1 MAIFVLIGAGATE
14 EKFFFEKKSP
24 QPSRIQ
30 RLNSIPCQCD
40 KTPEMTNIDEDE
52 NFKDAGEE
60 IVKEILKDVIEKVI
74 KSSTNSSSSIHEQV
88 SNESS
93 NTTAAVE
100 IDCTEPEIKVSPR
113 RTVEIDI
120 SDAQPN
126 SGTVGDSSCSRQRRK
141 KSSKT
146 KSVEEENSA
155 STSNPSRGKK
165 N

>member
-40 KTPEMTNIDEDE
+40 KTPEMTNDDE
-52 NFKDAGEE
+52 NSKNAGEE

-74 KSSTNSSSSIHEQV
+74 KSSTNSSSSIDEQV

-93 NTTAAVE
+93 NTT
-100 IDCTEPEIKVSPR
+100 VS
-113 RTVEIDI
+113 
-120 SDAQPN
+120 
-126 SGTVGDSSCSRQRRK
+126 
-141 KSSKT
+141 
-146 KSVEEENSA
+146 
-155 STSNPSRGKK
+155 
-165 N
+165 

>member
-40 KTPEMTNIDEDE
+40 KTPEMTNNDEGE
-52 NFKDAGEE
+52 NFKDTAGEE

-74 KSSTNSSSSIHEQV
+74 KSSTNSSSSIDEQV

-155 STSNPSRGKK
+155 STSNPSRGKY
-165 N
+165 

>member
-40 KTPEMTNIDEDE
+40 KTPEMTNDDDE

-74 KSSTNSSSSIHEQV
+74 KSSTNSSSIMDEEV

-93 NTTAAVE
+93 NTT
-100 IDCTEPEIKVSPR
+100 VS
-113 RTVEIDI
+113 
-120 SDAQPN
+120 
-126 SGTVGDSSCSRQRRK
+126 
-141 KSSKT
+141 
-146 KSVEEENSA
+146 
-155 STSNPSRGKK
+155 
-165 N
+165 

>member
-40 KTPEMTNIDEDE
+40 KTPEMTNNDEDE

-74 KSSTNSSSSIHEQV
+74 KSSTNSSSSIDEQV
-88 SNESS
+88 SNGWQQYIE
-93 NTTAAVE
+93 NTTKSLTC
-100 IDCTEPEIKVSPR
+100 D
-113 RTVEIDI
+113 
-120 SDAQPN
+120 
-126 SGTVGDSSCSRQRRK
+126 SGYNTTNNTGTD
-141 KSSKT
+141 
-146 KSVEEENSA
+146 
-155 STSNPSRGKK
+155 
-165 N
+165 